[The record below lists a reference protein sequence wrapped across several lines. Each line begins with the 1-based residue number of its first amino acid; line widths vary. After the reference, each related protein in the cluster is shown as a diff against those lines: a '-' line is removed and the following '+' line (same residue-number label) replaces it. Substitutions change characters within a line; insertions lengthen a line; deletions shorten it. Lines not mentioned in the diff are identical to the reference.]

1 MKAGL
6 PWSQSPSQAG
16 WAPRAM
22 RRQRT
27 LSGRGTWEPW
37 FCSKASAYVS
47 APALHTIRT
56 WSGIRI
62 TLAPATPYDTLR
74 LHRIDPQDLD
84 NPLHTG
90 DLPRDD
96 VDLDRWMDG
105 ADNIVSE
112 WIEEEAIHAIHAVG
126 GADVLPATASSSSCI
141 APGRPSRSRSRSG
154 GRSRSRSRASQAT
167 SPTRWDFT
175 NHECCRNVRR
185 CFPNLLPNLIV
196 LFSRLAGWTPVLDHQ
211 TGRQPGP
218 PLVCV
223 RPFVTMRVGV
233 ARTEGSGL
241 HRLIVQILPAHQCL
255 RSLGSHCLTPASGKH
270 ACLPAASSSLPLPAI
285 APVCLSTSSQTV
297 VHQPLVHLWPPMFSL
312 PGYRTDRACQPASST
327 SIQRRSGPKSR
338 GSRVCLLLHL
348 LLLCHQLQP
357 VTAAGSEARVVNPT
371 AGFTEGVSALRPIS
385 DSAPKPSGI
394 PPSSPTPSQAVSR
407 YVKRSYRRACQR
419 ALRQGSTTY
428 RGRLLEA
435 RQVPH
440 HLRSSSSCSQ
450 YPTTPCAACC
460 QTGAPGL
467 LLERRRTWR
476 RTLCRADDV
485 SNQFP
490 IRCCHHS

>member
-1 MKAGL
+1 MPYMPWEVRTCYPLRPLPQAALLPAVPVGPGPVPVADPDRAPEPARPHRQRGGISQTTNVAGMYVGASLTFSLTSLCFFRGL
-6 PWSQSPSQAG
+6 PVG
-16 WAPRAM
+16 PRYSIT
-22 RRQRT
+22 RQ
-27 LSGRGTWEPW
+27 
-37 FCSKASAYVS
+37 
-47 APALHTIRT
+47 
-56 WSGIRI
+56 
-62 TLAPATPYDTLR
+62 
-74 LHRIDPQDLD
+74 
-84 NPLHTG
+84 
-90 DLPRDD
+90 
-96 VDLDRWMDG
+96 VD
-105 ADNIVSE
+105 S
-112 WIEEEAIHAIHAVG
+112 
-126 GADVLPATASSSSCI
+126 
-141 APGRPSRSRSRSG
+141 
-154 GRSRSRSRASQAT
+154 
-167 SPTRWDFT
+167 
-175 NHECCRNVRR
+175 
-185 CFPNLLPNLIV
+185 
-196 LFSRLAGWTPVLDHQ
+196 
-211 TGRQPGP
+211 PGP

-223 RPFVTMRVGV
+223 RPFVTMKVGV

-394 PPSSPTPSQAVSR
+394 PPSSPMPSQAVSR